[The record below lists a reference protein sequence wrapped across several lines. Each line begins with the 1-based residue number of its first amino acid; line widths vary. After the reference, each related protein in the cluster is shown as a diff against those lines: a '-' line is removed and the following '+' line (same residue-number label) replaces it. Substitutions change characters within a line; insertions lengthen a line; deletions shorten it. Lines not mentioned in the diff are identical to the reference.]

1 MRSRP
6 GEALFGVAL
15 LGLGLFAIYKASAL
29 PFGSVSSPDAGLFP
43 VSIAVALTV
52 FAALSL
58 MARPTAAAESAER
71 AGVVRVGVLIAAIAG
86 YAMLLPRAGF
96 IVCTLVL
103 LAVVLRGLGR
113 VGWLATIVCT
123 IAGTLACYVL
133 FTRLGMPLPAGLFGF

>member
-6 GEALFGVAL
+6 GETLFGVAL

-29 PFGSVSSPDAGLFP
+29 PFGSVSAPDAGLFP
-43 VSIAVALTV
+43 VSVAVALTV

-58 MARPTAAAESAER
+58 MARSTAAAESAER
-71 AGVVRVGVLIAAIAG
+71 AGIVRVGVLIAAIAC

-103 LAVVLRGLGR
+103 LALVLRGLGR
-113 VGWLATIVCT
+113 VGWLATIVST
-123 IAGTLACYVL
+123 IVGTLACYVL
-133 FTRLGMPLPAGLFGF
+133 FTRLGMPLPGGLFGF

>member
-6 GEALFGVAL
+6 GETLFGVAL
-15 LGLGLFAIYKASAL
+15 LSLGLFAIYEASAL

-58 MARPTAAAESAER
+58 AAPSTAAAGSGER
-71 AGVVRVGVLIAAIAG
+71 AGIVRVCVLIAAIAC
-86 YAMLLPRAGF
+86 YAILLPRAGF

-103 LAVVLRGLGR
+103 LGVVLRGLGR
-113 VGWLATIVCT
+113 VGWLATIVGT
-123 IAGTLACYVL
+123 SAGTLACYVL

>member
-1 MRSRP
+1 MRTRP

-15 LGLGLFAIYKASAL
+15 LGLGLFAIYQASAL

-43 VSIAVALTV
+43 ISIAVALTV

-58 MARPTAAAESAER
+58 VAGSTAAAGSAER
-71 AGVVRVGVLIAAIAG
+71 EGIVRVCVLIAAVAC
-86 YAMLLPRAGF
+86 YAVLLPRAGF

-103 LAVVLRGLGR
+103 LAVMLRGLGR
-113 VGWLATIVCT
+113 VGWLATIVCAS
-123 IAGTLACYVL
+123 AGTLACYVL